1 MESDLIKAWQRIFAL
16 AKESVIRDG
25 NVKLNELQSILLGLG
40 DDFEYNEVKNEMN
53 IMITKM
59 KSYLESEK
67 DFLEI
72 VTNVWPL
79 YYDYWNKIDPKIQ
92 EIQRMKEQN

>member
-1 MESDLIKAWQRIFAL
+1 
-16 AKESVIRDG
+16 
-25 NVKLNELQSILLGLG
+25 
-40 DDFEYNEVKNEMN
+40 
-53 IMITKM
+53 MITKM